1 MKCSRLFQPIEIN
14 GMSLKNR
21 LVMPAMHTGYA
32 KGGYATER
40 FDECYWRIAEGGVG
54 LIMVGG
60 CALDNYAGYPDMMD
74 LSDDIYIESYKKF
87 TDGIH
92 ARGAKVAVQLMQTGR
107 YGQKAF
113 VKGDNSTIAPSAVYS
128 TYSRETPREMTK
140 EEIKTTIRN
149 WAAAAVRAK
158 KASFDAVESTGAS
171 GYLISQFL
179 SPVTNLRTD
188 EYGGSFENRCRFPLE
203 LVAALR
209 EAVGPDY
216 PLIMRV
222 AGNEFMKGGNTNE
235 ECVEFCKL
243 LEKAGIDMIN
253 VTGGWHETAVPQL
266 PAIVPRGEY
275 AYLAEAVKD
284 AVSIPVLSCN
294 RYNDPHVA
302 ERVLALGQADLIG
315 VGRPLVADPDYPVK
329 AMEGRF
335 DEIRTCVGCN
345 QGCLGRVFFGKPSEC
360 LVNGRAGREYL
371 FKNVPA
377 AEKKRL
383 AVIGAGPAGCEFAIR
398 AAESGHEVTLYE
410 KESAIGG
417 KLPLASVLL
426 SKREF
431 AELIRYY
438 KVTLEKRGVRVIL
451 NHCVTEEELKYLDAD
466 AIIVAAGS
474 EPKQLEFPAME
485 HTVVCT
491 AEDILSGEV
500 MAGRNAVVLG
510 GGAIGCEAAEYMAH
524 EASLSPEQL
533 YFKMSQRS
541 EKPEK
546 IVGMLNSSRRN
557 VAIVDIV
564 RIGNGYDP
572 GCFWPVL
579 GDLKRLG
586 VKMFAWSNAE
596 IADGSVTITTTDKKT
611 GEVSKTV
618 LPCDTLV
625 TAVGY
630 KSNNSLYESL
640 KEAGA
645 TVYQIGDAK
654 EIGKVLD
661 AVRQAN
667 NLIAAIDGYEI
678 PLP

>member
-1 MKCSRLFQPIEIN
+1 MKFTRIFEPIKIN
-14 GMSLKNR
+14 GLQLKNR
-21 LVMPAMHTGYA
+21 LVMPAMHMSYTVNGFA
-32 KGGYATER
+32 SER
-40 FDECYWRIAEGGVG
+40 FNECYWRIAEGGVG

-74 LSDDIYIESYKKF
+74 LSDDKYIAGYKEF

-92 ARGAKVAVQLMQTGR
+92 ARGARAAVQLMQTGR

-113 VKGDNSTIAPSAVYS
+113 VKGDDTTLAPSAVYS
-128 TYSRETPREMTK
+128 SYSGETPREMTR
-140 EEIKTTIRN
+140 EEIKKTIEN

-158 KASFDAVESTGAS
+158 KAGFDAVESTGAS

-179 SPVTNLRTD
+179 SPITNLRTD

-209 EAVGPDY
+209 RAVGPDY

-235 ECVEFCKL
+235 ECVAFCKL

-253 VTGGWHETAVPQL
+253 VTGGWHETTVPQL
-266 PAIVPRGEY
+266 PGIVPRGEY

-294 RYNDPHVA
+294 RYNDPVVA
-302 ERVLALGQADLIG
+302 ERVLTLGQADLIG
-315 VGRPLVADPDYPVK
+315 VGRTLLADPDYPVK
-329 AMEGRF
+329 TMEGRL
-335 DEIRTCVGCN
+335 DEIRSCVGCN
-345 QGCLGRVFFGKPSEC
+345 QGCLGRVFFGKPAEC
-360 LVNGRAGREYL
+360 LVNGRMGREYL

-377 AEKKRL
+377 APKKRL

-410 KESAIGG
+410 KEAEVGG
-417 KLPLASVLL
+417 KLPLAAVPL
-426 SKREF
+426 SKKEF
-431 AELIRYY
+431 KELLRYY
-438 KVTLEKRGVRVIL
+438 KVMLEKRGVRVIL
-451 NHCVTEEELKYLDAD
+451 NHSVTEEEIKYLDAD
-466 AIIVAAGS
+466 AVVVATGS
-474 EPKQLEFPAME
+474 EPKQLSFPTME
-485 HTVVCT
+485 HTRVCT

-500 MAGRNAVVLG
+500 MAGRNVLVIG
-510 GGAIGCEAAEYMAH
+510 GGAIGCEAAEDMAH

-541 EKPEK
+541 ETTEK
-546 IVGMLNSSRRN
+546 IVHLLNSSRRN
-557 VAIVDIV
+557 ITIVDIV

-572 GCFWPVL
+572 GCFWPVRA
-579 GDLKRLG
+579 DLKRLG
-586 VKMFAWSNAE
+586 VRMLPWSQTE
-596 IADGSVTITTTDKKT
+596 VTDGFVTITSTDRKT
-611 GEVSKTV
+611 GEVHKTEM
-618 LPCDTLV
+618 PCDTIV

-630 KSNNSLYESL
+630 QSSNALYESL
-640 KEAGA
+640 KEEGLK
-645 TVYQIGDAK
+645 VYQIGDAGQ
-654 EIGKVLD
+654 IGKILD

-667 NLIAAIDGYEI
+667 NLSALIDGYEI
-678 PLP
+678 PLK

>member
-1 MKCSRLFQPIEIN
+1 MKFNHIFQPITIN
-14 GMSLKNR
+14 GLTLKNR
-21 LVMPAMHTGYA
+21 LVMPAMHTSYA
-32 KGGYATER
+32 VGGFATER
-40 FDECYWRIAEGGVG
+40 FNECYWRIAEGGVG

-60 CALDNYAGYPDMMD
+60 CALDNHAGYPDMMD
-74 LSDDIYIESYKKF
+74 LSEDCFIESYKVF

-92 ARGAKVAVQLMQTGR
+92 ARGCKVAVQLMQTGR

-113 VKGDNSTIAPSAVYS
+113 VKGDDSTIAPSAVYS
-128 TYSRETPREMTK
+128 TYSGETPREMTR
-140 EEIKTTIRN
+140 EEIKTLIGQ
-149 WAAAAVRAK
+149 WADAAVRAK
-158 KASFDAVESTGAS
+158 KAGFDAVESTGAS

-179 SPVTNLRTD
+179 SPITNLRTD

-203 LVAALR
+203 LVKALR

-235 ECVEFCKL
+235 ECVAFCKL
-243 LEKAGIDMIN
+243 LEEAGIDMIN

-294 RYNDPHVA
+294 RYNDPIVA
-302 ERVLALGQADLIG
+302 ERVLALGQADMVG
-315 VGRPLVADPDYPVK
+315 VGRPLMADPDYPVK
-329 AMEGRF
+329 TMEGRL

-371 FKNVPA
+371 FKNVPEA
-377 AEKKRL
+377 PKKRL
-383 AVIGAGPAGCEFAIR
+383 IVIGAGPAGCEFAIR
-398 AAESGHEVTLYE
+398 AAENGHEVTLYE
-410 KESAIGG
+410 KASAIGG
-417 KLPLASVLL
+417 KLPLASVLQ

-438 KVTLEKRGVRVIL
+438 RVMLEKRGVRVIL
-451 NHCVTEEELKYLDAD
+451 NHQVTEEELTYLDAD

-474 EPKQLEFPAME
+474 EPKQISFPAMD
-485 HTVVCT
+485 HTQVCT
-491 AEDILSGEV
+491 AEDILGGQV
-500 MAGRNAVVLG
+500 MAGRNVIVIG

-524 EASLSPEQL
+524 EASLSPDQL

-541 EKPEK
+541 EKIEK
-546 IVGMLNSSRRN
+546 IVSMLNSSRRAI
-557 VAIVDIV
+557 AIVDLV

-572 GCFWPVL
+572 GCFWPVRS
-579 GDLKRLG
+579 DLKRLG
-586 VKMFAWSNAE
+586 VRMFPWSQAE
-596 IADGSVTITTTDKKT
+596 VSDGSVTITSKDKKT
-611 GEVSKTV
+611 GQVSQTV
-618 LPCDTLV
+618 FSCDTIV

-630 KSNNSLYESL
+630 KANKSLYEKL
-640 KEAGA
+640 KAAGA
-645 TVYQIGDAK
+645 NVYQIGDAR

-667 NLIAAIDGYEI
+667 NLAALINGYEI
-678 PLP
+678 PMP